1 MRLYQLINEVVGS
14 TQQVIP
20 LKDRSADE
28 VYSFIPAKNQISFT
42 DRNGQTKQIGPVSQI
57 VQSRKNQKYVN
68 VVIDYHYRHVN
79 LGLDLKKSPSFL
91 SKLPSAALPIK
102 IATFDTKRNKYIIK
116 SNEQR
121 LKRPANADVTD
132 PAALSKYFLAKVL
145 PTLKAN
151 CKDLFLK
158 IEPDVSS
165 LIRGL
170 KEFIALEHKKKNKKP
185 ITEET
190 YEYIAND
197 PNTGIRKHG
206 HIEAD
211 SEEKA
216 LRLLTNRKYKNIE
229 ITSEKDTGYYKKP
242 GYFGQLVNKFRPE
255 AAKKAREHSLKLGRL
270 QSAIIT
276 QAKNILMVIKS
287 KLDIGSLDKLYLKYK
302 NTNVQREYLGD
313 LYDFIRNLSNFE
325 EILTEIAFLGQTED
339 KLKNTLS
346 KAGNTESEKQRF
358 KKVIDHSRFLAKLY
372 DKLRDYA
379 EY

>member
-1 MRLYQLINEVVGS
+1 MRLYHIINEKMGS
-14 TQQVIP
+14 TQQPIP
-20 LKDRSADE
+20 LNDRTLDDVFA
-28 VYSFIPAKNQISFT
+28 FLPAKNQISFKDT
-42 DRNGQTKQIGPVSQI
+42 NGKPQAIGPVSQI
-57 VQSRKNQKYVN
+57 VQSKSNPNQMYA
-68 VVIDYHYRHVN
+68 VIDYHYRHVN
-79 LGLDLKKSPSFL
+79 LGLDLAKSPNFFRQI
-91 SKLPSAALPIK
+91 KTAALPLK
-102 IATFDTKRNKYIIK
+102 IATYNPKNKKYFIDN
-116 SNEQR
+116 NEQR
-121 LKRPANADVTD
+121 IKQIAYADVTD
-132 PAALSKYFLAKVL
+132 PAALAKHFMTRVR
-145 PTLKAN
+145 PTLIAN

-170 KEFIALEHKKKNKKP
+170 KEFIALEHKKKSKKP

-206 HIEAD
+206 HIEAG
-211 SEEKA
+211 SEERA
-216 LRLLTNRKYKNIE
+216 LKLLNNKNLKNIE
-229 ITSEKDTGYYKKP
+229 ITSEKDTGYSKKP
-242 GYFGQLVNKFRPE
+242 GFFGQLVNKFRPE

-270 QSAIIT
+270 QSTIIT
-276 QAKNILMVIKS
+276 QAKNILMVIQS
-287 KLDIGSLDKLYLKYK
+287 KLNIESLDKLYLKYK
-302 NTNVQREYLGD
+302 NINVQREYLGD

-325 EILTEIAFLGQTED
+325 EILTEIAFLGLTKD